1 MSMTDPVRT
10 AATDPELI
18 EGAPRGALHQV
29 TRIGLISDTH
39 SAGSGRDLPAPVLD
53 ALDGVDLIL
62 HCGDL
67 ECLGVLDYL
76 ETIAPVLAV
85 RGYEDPRE
93 AGDRLADATRVVD
106 AGGLAIGMIHDI
118 QWPGPK
124 IATSGDGTE
133 LVLEEGRAA
142 GLLAAKFGRPV
153 DVVLFGDTH
162 EELICRWDEALI
174 INPGSPTYPGRR
186 HRRGTLGTVGI
197 LEIET
202 GEIIARIIDL
212 ETGQTLMAY
221 GCPSAWP

>member
-10 AATDPELI
+10 APQSDSVR
-18 EGAPRGALHQV
+18 RGALDQI

-39 SAGSGRDLPAPVLD
+39 SAGSGRDLPDPVMY

-133 LVLEEGRAA
+133 LVLAEGKAA
-142 GLLAAKFGRPV
+142 ELLAAKFGRPV

-162 EELICRWDEALI
+162 EELICRWGDVLI

-186 HRRGTLGTVGI
+186 HRRGALGTIGL

-202 GEIIARIIDL
+202 GDIIARIIDL
-212 ETGQTLMAY
+212 ETGQVTLSY